1 MGMHGHIYDPPSS
14 ANPGLLMFLVDKS
27 LYHQHSNL
35 MPILRS
41 QITAIC
47 QRFRDANKREL
58 FRLIICEFANA
69 SQSRNHVPRKEVSYE
84 VIFGRPIRKLDK
96 VEIYEG
102 INESTYKFDR
112 FVEQF
117 NETHGDS
124 LFMDTTHVGGTN
136 LKAALS
142 QALNEVEYHL
152 ESVVASSKN
161 KPPISI
167 LMFSGNKHEVAQ
179 DYSPLPGLMG
189 MRPNDL
195 HSLHVDEF
203 ARKLLSYE
211 NVLFGAF
218 NMHGSDVLGQELTVA
233 TCFSERMIEAALS
246 GEERYAVPANQR
258 LTSIFNDPR
267 KELIGRPF
275 IFGQED
281 IQSKPKFLAALI
293 RLGTSTI
300 IESSQL
306 PEDSDEDW
314 EDEPGEDW

>member
-1 MGMHGHIYDPPSS
+1 MGMQGHTYDPPSS

-27 LYHQHSNL
+27 LYEQHSNL

-47 QRFRDANKREL
+47 RRFIDANKREL

-69 SQSRNHVPRKEVSYE
+69 SQSRNHVRRKEVDFE
-84 VIFGRPIRKLDK
+84 VTYGRPIRYLDN
-96 VEIYEG
+96 VRIYEA

-117 NETHGDS
+117 NATDGDS
-124 LFMDTTHVGGTN
+124 LFLDKTHVSGTN

-142 QALNEVEYHL
+142 QAIDEVDYHHK
-152 ESVVASSKN
+152 SVLSSSNN

-167 LMFSGNKHEVAQ
+167 LMFSGNHHETSQ
-179 DYSPLPGLMG
+179 DYSALPGSIG
-189 MRPNDL
+189 RRPNDF
-195 HSLHVDEF
+195 HSLNVNEF
-203 ARKLLSYE
+203 ARKLLVHE

-218 NMHGSDVLGQELTVA
+218 NIHGGENVGQPLTVA
-233 TCFSERMIEAALS
+233 TRFSETMIEAALS
-246 GEERYAVPANQR
+246 GEERYAVPNDQR
-258 LTSIFNDPR
+258 LTSIFKDPR
-267 KELIGRPF
+267 KELIGHPF
-275 IFGQED
+275 IFDQSD

-300 IESSQL
+300 MQSSNL
-306 PEDSDEDW
+306 PDLSQSW

>member
-1 MGMHGHIYDPPSS
+1 
-14 ANPGLLMFLVDKS
+14 MFLVDKS
-27 LYHQHSNL
+27 LYDQYSNL

-69 SQSRNHVPRKEVSYE
+69 AQSRNHVARREVTHE
-84 VIFGRPIRKLDK
+84 VIFGRPIRRLQNVK
-96 VEIYEG
+96 IYEG

-112 FVEQF
+112 YVEDF
-117 NETHGDS
+117 NETHGAS
-124 LFMDTTHVGGTN
+124 LFRDTTHVTGTN
-136 LKAALS
+136 LKAALA

-152 ESVVASSKN
+152 TSVLSSSKN

-167 LMFSGNKHEVAQ
+167 LMFSGNHHDTNQ
-179 DYSPLPGLMG
+179 DYSPLPGSMG
-189 MRPNDL
+189 RRTNDF
-195 HSLHVDEF
+195 HRVGVNEF
-203 ARKLLSYE
+203 AQKLLHYE

-218 NMHGSDVLGQELTVA
+218 NIHGSGVGGGQKITVA
-233 TCFSERMIEAALS
+233 THFSEKMIEDALS

-275 IFGQED
+275 IFDQRD
-281 IQSKPKFLAALI
+281 IQFKPKFLAALI

-300 IESSQL
+300 MQSSNL
-306 PEDSDEDW
+306 PDLFQSW
-314 EDEPGEDW
+314 EDESGEDW